1 MKVRLGSFA
10 RSAIETRLGSDLSTG
25 VEAAFLHYARRVR
38 SGQRPVSYPG
48 FLEEASGGLGDE
60 FEVGVDP
67 EVEEVLTVEMR
78 RQGLSLDQVAAH
90 AVFVYLA
97 DLD

>member
-10 RSAIETRLGSDLSTG
+10 RSAIQTRLGTDVSAGL
-25 VEAAFLHYARRVR
+25 EAALLHYARRVR
-38 SGQRPVSYPG
+38 SGQKPVSYPG
-48 FLEEASGGLGDE
+48 FLEEVSAGSSGE
-60 FEVGVDP
+60 FEVTVDP
-67 EVEEVLTVEMR
+67 EVEQVLTDEMR
-78 RQGLSLDQVAAH
+78 RQDLSLDQVAAH

>member
-1 MKVRLGSFA
+1 MKVNLGPLAREAIESRLGTDV
-10 RSAIETRLGSDLSTG
+10 SAG
-25 VEAAFLHYARRVR
+25 VQAALLHYARRVR
-38 SGQRPVSYPG
+38 SGQKPVPYPG
-48 FLEEASGGLGDE
+48 FLEGSSTEAGGELDIS
-60 FEVGVDP
+60 VDP
-67 EVEEVLTVEMR
+67 EVEQVLTDEMR